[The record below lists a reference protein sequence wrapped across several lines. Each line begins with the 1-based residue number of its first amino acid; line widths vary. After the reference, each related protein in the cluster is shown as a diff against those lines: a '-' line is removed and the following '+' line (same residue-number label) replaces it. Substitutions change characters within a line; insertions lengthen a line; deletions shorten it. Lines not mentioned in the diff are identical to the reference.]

1 MSRSARTALEVS
13 LTKVLFVVMS
23 QTNCVV
29 LTETRWVELVV
40 SEEQLIENAIARLKD
55 TDVLSQSFD
64 TL

>member
-1 MSRSARTALEVS
+1 VSRSARAALEVS

-29 LTETRWVELVV
+29 LTDTRWVELVV
-40 SEEQLIENAIARLKD
+40 SEQQLIENAIARLKD
-55 TDVLSQSFD
+55 TDVLGQSFD

>member
-1 MSRSARTALEVS
+1 VSKSARAALEVS

-29 LTETRWVELVV
+29 LTDTRWVELVV

-55 TDVLSQSFD
+55 TDILG
-64 TL
+64 